1 MKLEEEKSSAIKSFI
16 RSSFSSK
23 KSLKKHLIEHSK
35 TSSLDSSSAL
45 SSTTTPSSS
54 TSTSSLSLNESNA
67 ENSDVFFGEGM
78 SVVFEAEKA
87 DATRKN
93 NMILES
99 REAAS
104 SKEKFNKKS
113 GQTSDSDSREIATP
127 STNYFRPKIQ
137 KLGEKLKT
145 LIAPREQQH
154 FVHFRR
160 LFDSYIPEG
169 DNLIMTFPCSYQS
182 KIKDFPLHGRMY
194 LTLSMIGFSS
204 SLFGYEKKIIIHL
217 RDITSLKKDRSSRF
231 SINSIKI
238 VTQSGEKH
246 CFGSLKSRDRIYS
259 LLFRVLR
266 MNVDPNNRDTMIEDD
281 DELDQLKAGDNNSV
295 AGYRISDNNQMT
307 ASDTSSEGSDE
318 NSYTST
324 VSNVPPTTTITTELP
339 TTTIETFE
347 PVIPVECQCREHK
360 GRKLLDIEIPLT
372 IEQTFKL
379 LFNDNEWLNK
389 FEISLKR
396 SENKCTSWNE
406 DENTGKKE
414 RVCVY
419 TMELDK
425 TFGPK
430 STKITET
437 QICNPIT
444 SYSEGYTV
452 IKEAINEGVPYCDS
466 FSVECVYCVTK
477 VSETKSRLKV
487 HGGITFKKY
496 IFGLIKGVI
505 ERSAITGLDQ
515 YYNALS
521 QKLKS
526 DEEQLLSFITE
537 MDLEDIPIIADETL
551 IDNGITASNYS
562 ETPALN
568 NRFADRVVSMSVL
581 KEANVSP
588 PAATTT
594 SSSTTSESS
603 QSNDSKTVILLLK
616 IIAVL
621 LFFIFISNIWFNI
634 SNRHPQTIPSGPS
647 VSSME
652 ELTELRKMVVSLE
665 SKFNTFLTGAK
676 KEL

>member
-1 MKLEEEKSSAIKSFI
+1 MLRFKTYLIDKCSASKSLTLSYEYNSSDEDEEE
-16 RSSFSSK
+16 
-23 KSLKKHLIEHSK
+23 EDTK
-35 TSSLDSSSAL
+35 TDHAS
-45 SSTTTPSSS
+45 
-54 TSTSSLSLNESNA
+54 ES
-67 ENSDVFFGEGM
+67 E
-78 SVVFEAEKA
+78 
-87 DATRKN
+87 T
-93 NMILES
+93 
-99 REAAS
+99 
-104 SKEKFNKKS
+104 
-113 GQTSDSDSREIATP
+113 EIATP
-127 STNYFRPKIQ
+127 STNYFAQLSQKFEARPKIQ

-182 KIKDFPLHGRMY
+182 KFKDFPLHGRMY

-238 VTQSGEKH
+238 LTQSGDKH
-246 CFGSLKSRDRIYS
+246 SFGSLKSRDRIYS

-266 MNVDPNNRDTMIEDD
+266 MNVDPNNRDAMIEDD
-281 DELDQLKAGDNNSV
+281 DELDQFKTGENTSV
-295 AGYRISDNNQMT
+295 VGYRITDNNQMT

-318 NSYTST
+318 NSYNST
-324 VSNVPPTTTITTELP
+324 HSNVPATNTDIPTPI
-339 TTTIETFE
+339 E

-360 GRKLLDIEIPLT
+360 GRKLLDIEIPLNV
-372 IEQTFKL
+372 EQTFKL
-379 LFNDNEWLNK
+379 LFTDNEWLNK

-396 SENKCTSWNE
+396 SENKCTTWNE
-406 DENTGKKE
+406 EENTGKKE
-414 RVCVY
+414 RVCIY

-444 SYSEGYTV
+444 SYSEGYTI

-466 FSVECVYCVTK
+466 FSVECIYCVTK

-505 ERSAITGLDQ
+505 ERSAITGLDS
-515 YYNALS
+515 YYNALN
-521 QKLKS
+521 QKLKT
-526 DEEQLLSFITE
+526 DEEHLLSFITE
-537 MDLEDIPIIADETL
+537 MDIEDIPIIADETL
-551 IDNGITASNYS
+551 NENGITTSNHS
-562 ETPALN
+562 DAQLLTSN
-568 NRFADRVVSMSVL
+568 NRFADRVVSMSNF
-581 KEANVSP
+581 KETAAIP
-588 PAATTT
+588 TAAT
-594 SSSTTSESS
+594 SAPSESS
-603 QSNDSKTVILLLK
+603 QTNEAKTIILLLK

-621 LFFIFISNIWFNI
+621 LFLIFISNIWFSI
-634 SNRHPQTIPSGPS
+634 FSNRQQPQTIPSGPS
-647 VSSME
+647 ASSLE
-652 ELTELRKMVVSLE
+652 ELSELRKMVVSLE